1 MPRPKSYQ
9 ENVRNFTNAIL
20 AAAPDAQLVP
30 KPKPKR
36 KRRRQKPEATEPAH
50 ESRPRAGTCK
60 KTCHVKCDGI
70 LEVVHTDTMVRP
82 KKMVSRRGNRYTQLF
97 VDEQTHKTWAIHM
110 RTKDEIY
117 SAMDTFEKLAKRQAA
132 TCIQAAFRKHIRVK
146 RYRTDGDGMTEPRFG
161 SKSRKYSVGHSLIL
175 HRLNDLP

>member
-60 KTCHVKCDGI
+60 KTCHVKCDG
-70 LEVVHTDTMVRP
+70 LRSVPGEDW
-82 KKMVSRRGNRYTQLF
+82 YC
-97 VDEQTHKTWAIHM
+97 VDCREPQCGPSCIC
-110 RTKDEIY
+110 RTK
-117 SAMDTFEKLAKRQAA
+117 KRRA
-132 TCIQAAFRKHIRVK
+132 
-146 RYRTDGDGMTEPRFG
+146 
-161 SKSRKYSVGHSLIL
+161 
-175 HRLNDLP
+175 